1 MWLAAFTVTLA
12 AAAYAAPAPPAK
24 TIYPVKTVLT
34 APYSGVITPAASEFI
49 NNAIDKANSGKF
61 DLLVIQL
68 DTPGGLDLSMREIIK
83 KILASKVPVAVY
95 VSPQGARAA
104 SAGVFIAMA
113 SDLVAMAP
121 GTNIGAA
128 HPVMLG
134 AMPSI
139 GAGKEDKKKNP
150 MEDKVLN
157 DAAAYM
163 KSITQQKK
171 RNVDWAIKAVT
182 KSDSISAE
190 EALKSGV
197 TDLVASDL
205 ADLFVKLDGRELPGF
220 GLIKVEAP
228 EVETL
233 AQTRRQR
240 FLAVITDP
248 NIAMILMSLGAAGMF
263 IELYNPGLI
272 FPGVVGAVSLVLGFY
287 AFQTL
292 SANFAGV
299 LLILLGFVFFIVEIK
314 VLSYGLL
321 TLGGVVSIIL
331 GALML
336 FNTPSLGG
344 LSISM
349 HILGST
355 LITLVAVTALLAWI
369 AIRAQLREV
378 VTGVE
383 SLAGKKGLA
392 KTALSPG
399 GTVLVEG
406 ELWEAESV
414 SGNLPAGAAVLVES
428 VQGFKI
434 KVRGI

>member
-1 MWLAAFTVTLA
+1 M
-12 AAAYAAPAPPAK
+12 
-24 TIYPVKTVLT
+24 
-34 APYSGVITPAASEFI
+34 
-49 NNAIDKANSGKF
+49 
-61 DLLVIQL
+61 
-68 DTPGGLDLSMREIIK
+68 
-83 KILASKVPVAVY
+83 
-95 VSPQGARAA
+95 
-104 SAGVFIAMA
+104 
-113 SDLVAMAP
+113 
-121 GTNIGAA
+121 
-128 HPVMLG
+128 
-134 AMPSI
+134 
-139 GAGKEDKKKNP
+139 
-150 MEDKVLN
+150 
-157 DAAAYM
+157 
-163 KSITQQKK
+163 
-171 RNVDWAIKAVT
+171 
-182 KSDSISAE
+182 
-190 EALKSGV
+190 
-197 TDLVASDL
+197 
-205 ADLFVKLDGRELPGF
+205 
-220 GLIKVEAP
+220 
-228 EVETL
+228 
-233 AQTRRQR
+233 
-240 FLAVITDP
+240 
-248 NIAMILMSLGAAGMF
+248 
-263 IELYNPGLI
+263 
-272 FPGVVGAVSLVLGFY
+272 
-287 AFQTL
+287 
-292 SANFAGV
+292 
-299 LLILLGFVFFIVEIK
+299 
-314 VLSYGLL
+314 LSYGLL